1 MLLKEH
7 YYTLKERVLIYS
19 FISEIT
25 GIFVDVSERSTNGGH
40 SGQQLQVDNDLSR
53 TTTDSLG
60 RRSPPAHGQRPEG
73 EARGR
78 HRSDGSE
85 TQQQRERS
93 RSPLDRAP
101 SPPLNKSSSSAPSA
115 PHSPSRV
122 EQAEPAA
129 RFAAEHAIKVSD
141 QSQMLKDRRSLTPPA
156 KASDMY
162 RASNTTTSTSSP
174 PPQRQQAHP
183 RGPSPSLSKANSAS
197 LNSGSPFEQQQ
208 QSPGALA
215 GALAAMQG
223 QNPMQVKS
231 SVK

>member
-7 YYTLKERVLIYS
+7 YYTIQERVLIYS

-25 GIFVDVSERSTNGGH
+25 GISVGVSERSTNGGD
-40 SGQQLQVDNDLSR
+40 QQLQVDNDLSR

-73 EARGR
+73 EATRGR

-129 RFAAEHAIKVSD
+129 RFAAEHGIKVSD

-208 QSPGALA
+208 QRPGALP

>member
-7 YYTLKERVLIYS
+7 YYTIQERVLIYS

-25 GIFVDVSERSTNGGH
+25 GISVGVSERSTNGGD
-40 SGQQLQVDNDLSR
+40 QQLQVDNDLSR

-73 EARGR
+73 EAARGR

-101 SPPLNKSSSSAPSA
+101 SPPLNKSSSSGPSA

-156 KASDMY
+156 KAPEMFRST
-162 RASNTTTSTSSP
+162 NTTTSTSSP
-174 PPQRQQAHP
+174 SPQRQQAHP

-208 QSPGALA
+208 SPGALA

>member
-7 YYTLKERVLIYS
+7 YYTIQERVLIYS

-25 GIFVDVSERSTNGGH
+25 GISVGVSERSTNGGD
-40 SGQQLQVDNDLSR
+40 QQLQVDNDLSR

-73 EARGR
+73 EAARGR

-85 TQQQRERS
+85 TQQQQRERS

-101 SPPLNKSSSSAPSA
+101 SPPLNKSAPSA

-162 RASNTTTSTSSP
+162 RSSNTTTSTSSP